1 MRRATVWAAARRA
14 TSGLSAV
21 LACTLLALFAAPAR
35 AADRPNVV
43 VILVDDMGYGDL
55 GAHGASDIRT
65 PNIDRLGREGVRLTN
80 FYANGPV
87 CTPTRAAF
95 MTGRYQQRV
104 GLEWAIQAN
113 QKEPGLPAT
122 EPSLARLLRDNGYA
136 TALFG
141 KWHLGVKPE
150 FGPNAHGFEEFFGI
164 LGGNVDMYSHRNING
179 ELDLYEQAVA
189 VERDGY
195 LTDQLTDRAVQFI
208 NRSTDRPF
216 FLFVAYNAVHLPFQ
230 PPGRVN
236 DRRTRETWQQGTRAD
251 YAGMLENVDA
261 NIGRLLK
268 ALDSRKLTR
277 ETMLIFT
284 NDNGGERLSRSA
296 PFFHHKGT
304 LWEGGIRVPCFVRWP
319 GRLPS
324 GRMVHEPAMT
334 MDLTATILAAT
345 GTTAPRDRALDGRD
359 LLPVFTGRDRLPTRT
374 LFWRIDRI
382 DRKQKAARQGRW
394 KYLRDGA
401 IDLLFDIEHDPGER
415 EDVSYQHPDTVG
427 ELKRALEAWERDVD
441 RIPPRFSVK

>member
-87 CTPTRAAF
+87 CTPTRAAC

-122 EPSLARLLRDNGYA
+122 EPSLARLLHDNGYA

>member
-1 MRRATVWAAARRA
+1 VWAAARRA

-21 LACTLLALFAAPAR
+21 LACTLLARFAGPAH

-55 GAHGASDIRT
+55 GTHGVPDIRT
-65 PNIDRLGREGVRLTN
+65 PNIDRLAREAVRLTN

-141 KWHLGVKPE
+141 KWHLGFKPE

-208 NRSTDRPF
+208 DRSTDRPF
-216 FLFVAYNAVHLPFQ
+216 FLFMAYNAVHLPFQ

-268 ALDSRKLTR
+268 ALNSRKVTR

-345 GTTAPRDRALDGRD
+345 GTTAPRDRPLDGRD

-374 LFWRIDRI
+374 LFWRVDRI

-415 EDVSYQHPDTVG
+415 EDVSYRHPNTVG